1 MLRRRIWVAALM
13 ALAALVAMPAQ
24 DALAQG
30 KGKAKAGATALDLK
44 KLEAEL
50 KSGDEKRMLAALEQ
64 IADAEDAGA
73 PAAPLV
79 NAVLRRGAS
88 VPVLTRACEVAA
100 VLKQESS
107 SAVLAPYHRHRV
119 PDVRRAAVK
128 ALLKT
133 KGAVAVKALRQA
145 LRSPDAQ
152 VRGISAS
159 GLGVMGAKE
168 ALPDLFIALKHN
180 VGEAAGSIGQLC
192 DAKDCEKFADLLG
205 KHPFDIM
212 TSGFDQIL
220 FRNPKDMND
229 DQKIRIVGR
238 LRELGTKDAG
248 NYLAD
253 VAERWPKDWSKRVKQ
268 AIDGAVKALG
278 GAAGGK
284 E

>member
-1 MLRRRIWVAALM
+1 MTTLGQSLLVVGAIVLGQALPAPAQAKPKTSQKSVDVAKIKAAL
-13 ALAALVAMPAQ
+13 
-24 DALAQG
+24 
-30 KGKAKAGATALDLK
+30 
-44 KLEAEL
+44 E
-50 KSGDEKRMLAALEQ
+50 SGDEQRMLDALETV
-64 IADAEDAGA
+64 AAAGDAGKA
-73 PAAPLV
+73 AAPPIEGL
-79 NAVLRRGAS
+79 LRRGAS
-88 VPVLTRACEVAA
+88 VKVLVRAIDVCGA
-100 VLKQESS
+100 LKQESS
-107 SAVLAPYHRHRV
+107 SAALAPYYRHRV

-133 KGAVAVKALRQA
+133 KGAAAVKALRSA

-159 GLGVMGAKE
+159 GLGALGAKE
-168 ALPDLFIALKHN
+168 ALPDLFAALDHN

-192 DAKDCEKFADLLG
+192 AKKACEKFADQLG
-205 KHPFDIM
+205 KHPFDVM

-220 FRNPKDMND
+220 FRSPKDMTED
-229 DQKIRIVGR
+229 EKIRIVGR

-253 VAERWPKDWSKRVKQ
+253 VADRWPSDWSKRVKQ

-278 GAAGGK
+278 GKAGGD